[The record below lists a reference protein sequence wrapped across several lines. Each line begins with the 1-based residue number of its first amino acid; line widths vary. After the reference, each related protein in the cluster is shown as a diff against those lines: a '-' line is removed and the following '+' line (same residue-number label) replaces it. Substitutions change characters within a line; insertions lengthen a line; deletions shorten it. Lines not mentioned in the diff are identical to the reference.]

1 MEKIYEIA
9 DKMID
14 YYNDHRKC
22 AVLISVAAV
31 AGLIVGYLIGA

>member
-22 AVLISVAAV
+22 AVLIAVAAG
-31 AGLIVGYLIGA
+31 AGLVVGYLIGA